1 MHYYYVLPIPPLFKI
16 KSKNNT
22 ATVKKKIKEIKC
34 FFLLLILFVSF
45 SNFCFRWKRN
55 KSNHSHG
62 ESSTVGFSAMDETL
76 IKRTYFV

>member
-1 MHYYYVLPIPPLFKI
+1 MFCQSPPFFKI

-34 FFLLLILFVSF
+34 FFLLLILFVYF